1 MHVAGCLLQVKQGYF
16 YLRNEENVDELL
28 AIDPSPLSF
37 EIGAD
42 PIPITI
48 KYGLQHFQLLVDAQ
62 CHIQDIKARCNQVDG
77 FAVVHSR
84 F

>member
-28 AIDPSPLSF
+28 AIDSSPLSF

-48 KYGLQHFQLLVDAQ
+48 KYGMQHFQLLVDSR
-62 CHIQDIKARCNQVDG
+62 CHIQDIKTRCSQVDG
-77 FAVVHSR
+77 FVTVYSR